1 MYNLII
7 KPNKILRKERGKYKK
22 WRHSLEIALG
32 N

>member
-1 MYNLII
+1 MYNSII
-7 KPNKILRKERGKYKK
+7 KPNKILQKERGKYKK